1 MKQLP
6 LAIISIIFS
15 LLSCESNSSSASKE
29 VVAEV
34 KGKYLYRSD
43 LQDALPKG
51 LSPKDST
58 LFAKDYIQNWIADEL
73 LYDVA
78 RRNVSDD
85 EKIDQLVE
93 DYRRQLVTNEY
104 KRYLIDEKLSKE
116 ISDDEI
122 ESYLLAHKSSLT
134 VKTNQIKGLYIKI
147 PVKSPNVNQLRNWMS
162 LKREED
168 AEKVN
173 QYSIQ
178 YAIDYENFTERW
190 VDFDEV
196 MSNIPYN
203 ISNSALFLK
212 QNRQLQVKDNE
223 YFYLLIIREASII
236 GSPFPEELAKE
247 EARANIVLERKTTY
261 LSTIRNEIMGKALKN
276 GDAVVVAK

>member
-261 LSTIRNEIMGKALKN
+261 LSTIRNEILGKALKN

>member
-78 RRNVSDD
+78 RRNISDD

-168 AEKVN
+168 AEKIN

-190 VDFDEV
+190 IDFDEV

-223 YFYLLIIREASII
+223 YFYLLTIREAAII

-261 LSTIRNEIMGKALKN
+261 LSSIRNEILGKALKN